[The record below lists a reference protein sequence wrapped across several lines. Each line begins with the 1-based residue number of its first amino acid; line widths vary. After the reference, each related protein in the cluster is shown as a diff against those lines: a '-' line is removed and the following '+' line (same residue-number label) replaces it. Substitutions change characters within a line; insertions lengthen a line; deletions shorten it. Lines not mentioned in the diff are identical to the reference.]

1 MIRPRK
7 AERLIKSVGGVQR
20 AKRILSNTPD
30 NTATFYS
37 YKHGL
42 YLRKMMSPFGLVL
55 EAYLRAG
62 GWLIITNL
70 NESALIKL
78 SELRR
83 AVVLNE
89 QNCRLSIAANDCTEE
104 VFGKSAAVVSKF
116 GIGDSVVFACLSR
129 SPITHRVN
137 GVLKSADGNV
147 QYLVGLTTD
156 GQMTVAESELRKA
169 TRQER
174 LTMRRVSSLDE
185 AMTTAEL
192 DQLEQLSTHK
202 GEQHA

>member
-20 AKRILSNTPD
+20 AKRILNNTPD

-89 QNCRLSIAANDCTEE
+89 QNCRLNIADNDCTEE
-104 VFGKSAAVVSKF
+104 VFGKSAAVVS
-116 GIGDSVVFACLSR
+116 
-129 SPITHRVN
+129 
-137 GVLKSADGNV
+137 
-147 QYLVGLTTD
+147 
-156 GQMTVAESELRKA
+156 
-169 TRQER
+169 
-174 LTMRRVSSLDE
+174 
-185 AMTTAEL
+185 
-192 DQLEQLSTHK
+192 
-202 GEQHA
+202 